1 MNVSQHYVDI
11 NSRLQGLD
19 GTGYAFPKTM
29 EKLRKSGEYDAAFKI
44 LDAVK
49 ERPNIKAYLASD
61 RRQKFGL
68 GIWRHYP
75 ELEE

>member
-1 MNVSQHYVDI
+1 
-11 NSRLQGLD
+11 
-19 GTGYAFPKTM
+19 M
-29 EKLRKSGEYDAAFKI
+29 EKLKGSGQYDGVFRLYETI
-44 LDAVK
+44 K

-61 RRQKFGL
+61 RRLAYGN

>member
-1 MNVSQHYVDI
+1 MNIADV
-11 NSRLQGLD
+11 RQGLD
-19 GTGYAFPKTM
+19 GTAFAFPKTVK
-29 EKLRKSGEYDAAFKI
+29 KLRESGKYAGVFKVYDV
-44 LDAVK
+44 VK

-61 RRQKFGL
+61 RRQKYSN

>member
-1 MNVSQHYVDI
+1 MECSIADV
-11 NSRLQGLD
+11 RQGLD
-19 GTGYAFPKTM
+19 GTTFAFPKTVK
-29 EKLRKSGEYDAAFKI
+29 KLRESGKYDGVFKVY
-44 LDAVK
+44 DVVK

-61 RRQKFGL
+61 RRQKYSN